1 MQPRQPAGTVYG
13 GRPPPRDRLLLIA
26 AAVGAVGLLVGVL
39 LATGVF
45 APGGGE
51 PPAAAPAPT
60 APPASGAAAGSPTPA
75 PTSAP
80 TSPALPADVRLFR
93 SVATDLCLEPVAEED
108 PEGADIRQ
116 APCTGEPTQQ
126 WRTAPAA
133 DGSAYFVNVASGKC
147 LDVDGARGEDQ
158 VPVQQWTCVDV
169 PQQHWRLSTNE
180 AGQVL
185 VAAVHSGKCI
195 DIPDGGNP
203 EPGTRMQQFTC
214 HGEANQRWVS

>member
-1 MQPRQPAGTVYG
+1 MYG
-13 GRPPPRDRLLLIA
+13 GRPPARDRLLLIA
-26 AAVGAVGLLVGVL
+26 AAVGVVGLLVGVL
-39 LATGVF
+39 LATGIF
-45 APGGGE
+45 APGGDE

-60 APPASGAAAGSPTPA
+60 TPPASGAAAGTPTVA
-75 PTSAP
+75 PTA
-80 TSPALPADVRLFR
+80 PALPTDVRVFR
-93 SVATDLCLEPVAEED
+93 SVATDLCLEPVAEEE

-116 APCTGEPTQQ
+116 APCTDEPTQQ
-126 WRTAPAA
+126 WRTAPAQ
-133 DGSAYFVNVASGKC
+133 DDSVFFVNVASGKC

-169 PQQHWRLSTNE
+169 PQQRWRLSANE

-203 EPGTRMQQFTC
+203 APGTKMQQFTC